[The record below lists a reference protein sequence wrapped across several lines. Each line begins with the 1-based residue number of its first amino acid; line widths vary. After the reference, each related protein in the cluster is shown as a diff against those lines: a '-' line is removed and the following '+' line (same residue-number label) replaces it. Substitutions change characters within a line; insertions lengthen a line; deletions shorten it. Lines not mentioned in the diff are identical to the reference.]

1 MVHQISSLVFSHT
14 DVLILTFVCGLK
26 TVSIYS
32 MYATI
37 YGMVDNVINIISNSV
52 QAALGQIFHT
62 DRKKFL
68 KLQEAFET
76 YYLAIVFS
84 LLTIAFIFALPFMKL
99 YTRGADINYV
109 DYRLPILFTMYQLL
123 SYGRASSN
131 NILSFAGAFKETQW
145 RAVLEA
151 TINLVVSFI
160 CVFKFGIYGVL
171 FGTVVALI
179 YRANDIILFAN
190 RRVLKRS
197 AWATYRRWITD
208 FFVLIVIIICFEKL
222 QLRIETYTKLLV
234 AGIWVSIVVVSIF
247 IAVASVIEKQA
258 RETAIYYIRQMILKK
273 L

>member
-1 MVHQISSLVFSHT
+1 
-14 DVLILTFVCGLK
+14 
-26 TVSIYS
+26 
-32 MYATI
+32 
-37 YGMVDNVINIISNSV
+37 
-52 QAALGQIFHT
+52 
-62 DRKKFL
+62 
-68 KLQEAFET
+68 
-76 YYLAIVFS
+76 
-84 LLTIAFIFALPFMKL
+84 
-99 YTRGADINYV
+99 
-109 DYRLPILFTMYQLL
+109 MYQLL

-197 AWATYRRWITD
+197 AWATYRRWIAD

-247 IAVASVIEKQA
+247 IVVASVIEKQA